1 MSVLVIV
8 ESPVKA
14 KTIKKYLGKNYQVV
28 ASNGHIRDLP
38 KSTLGVDVENNFE
51 PKYITIRG
59 KSDIV
64 KNLKDKQKK
73 STKVYLAT
81 DPDREGEAIS
91 WHIAN
96 ILKLDISEPI
106 RVSFNE
112 ITQNGIKSGMA
123 NPRKIDINLVD
134 AQQTRRIFDRIVG
147 YKLSPFL
154 WKKIRKGLSAGR
166 VQSVAVKMIVDRERE
181 IKKFVPVE
189 YWTVDANLF
198 SKTTSSKTTT
208 SKISKTFSATL
219 HSIDNKTISNKI
231 NSKTGEKE
239 IGYLTKD
246 QVEMILSDVKNQDF
260 EVSKIRSGVRKSYP
274 LPPFTTSTLQQDSSN
289 KLGFRAAK
297 TMKVA
302 QELYEGRE
310 IKGIGAVGLITY
322 MRTDSLRISFEAQE
336 KARSY
341 IKEKFG
347 PDYVPEKN
355 NVYKTKSDAQDAHEA
370 IRPTMPELDPE
381 KVKESLTG
389 DQYKLYK
396 LIWNRFMASQMSPAL
411 YDTMSVDIKVKDR
424 YIFRSNGRVL
434 KFAGYTVVYKPGE
447 EEQKNLLPKLEEG
460 EILKAK
466 EVKGNQHFTQPPAR
480 FTEASLIKGLEEN
493 GIGRPSTYAPTISTI
508 MQREYVLKENKQL
521 VPTDLGEIVSDLID
535 LNFDNIINI
544 NFTAKMEEELDMIA
558 DGNLSWKEALEKFYN
573 NFLETL
579 ERATQN
585 DDGKK
590 ILVPSEQTDIKC
602 ELCGSPMA
610 IKVGRF
616 GKFLACTNFPDCRNT
631 KKIQKETK
639 GICPI
644 CGGKIL
650 VKTSKNK
657 KTYYGCEN
665 SPACS
670 FMTWDLPVSDVCPKC
685 GNTMFKKKGKN
696 KTIYC
701 QKEGCGYS
709 K

>member
-1 MSVLVIV
+1 MSILVIV

-14 KTIKKYLGKNYQVV
+14 KTIKKYLGKNYQVI

-38 KSTLGVDVENNFE
+38 KSTLGVDVDNDFE

-59 KSDIV
+59 KADVV

-96 ILKLDISEPI
+96 LLKLDISKPI

-112 ITQNGIKSGMA
+112 ITKNGVKAGMS
-123 NPRKIDINLVD
+123 NPRNIDINLVD

-189 YWTVDANLF
+189 YWSLDVVLCSGVSRKSF
-198 SKTTSSKTTT
+198 
-208 SKISKTFSATL
+208 IATL
-219 HSIDNKTISNKI
+219 NKIDNKKVDFLDKKECDEILVDINEQEFKVLKI
-231 NSKTGEKE
+231 K
-239 IGYLTKD
+239 
-246 QVEMILSDVKNQDF
+246 
-260 EVSKIRSGVRKSYP
+260 SGIRKSQP
-274 LPPFTTSTLQQDSSN
+274 LPPFTTSTLQQEASN
-289 KLGFRAAK
+289 RLGFRAAK

-310 IKGIGAVGLITY
+310 IKKIGATGLITY
-322 MRTDSLRISFEAQE
+322 MRTDSLRISVEAQE
-336 KARSY
+336 QARNY
-341 IKEKFG
+341 IKNKFG
-347 PDYVPEKN
+347 QEYVPEKN

-370 IRPTMPELDPE
+370 VRPTMPDLEPDAI
-381 KVKESLTG
+381 KESLTS
-389 DQYKLYK
+389 DQYKIYK
-396 LIWNRFMASQMSPAL
+396 LIWNRFMASQMTPAL
-411 YDTMSVDIKVKDR
+411 YDTMSVDIVVKDR
-424 YIFRSNGRVL
+424 YIFKATGRTL
-434 KFAGYTVVYKPGE
+434 RFAGHTIVYKSG
-447 EEQKNLLPKLEEG
+447 QDDSQSLLPKLEEG
-460 EILKAK
+460 EILK
-466 EVKGNQHFTQPPAR
+466 VKKVDANQHFTQPPAR

-493 GIGRPSTYAPTISTI
+493 GIGRPSTYAPIISTI
-508 MQREYVLKENKQL
+508 TQREYIVKENKQL

-535 LNFDNIINI
+535 LNFDNIINVD
-544 NFTAKMEEELDMIA
+544 FTAEMEKELDMIA
-558 DGNLSWKEALEKFYN
+558 DGQLVWKEALKKFYDS
-573 NFLETL
+573 FLKTL
-579 ERATQN
+579 DKANQN

-590 ILVPSEQTDIKC
+590 IIVPSEQTDIKC

-610 IKVGRF
+610 IKFGRF
-616 GKFLACTNFPDCRNT
+616 GKFLACTNFPECRNT
-631 KKIQKETK
+631 KKIQKETN
-639 GICPI
+639 GRCPL

-650 VKTSKNK
+650 VKISKNR

-665 SPACS
+665 APTCN

-685 GNTMFKKKGKN
+685 GNTMFKKKGK
-696 KTIYC
+696 KQVIYC
-701 QKEGCGYS
+701 QKEGCGYINVNES
-709 K
+709 